1 MADKKTNLKDAIM
14 DLARSLESVF
24 RKYTK
29 STREKAW
36 DRITGK
42 EGQREVQKIIV
53 DPNRQL
59 SIFGKL
65 ATQKESFET
74 RGPKIVWL
82 DDERPM
88 PEGFDLHVKTASEAI
103 ALIRAG
109 MVYHISL
116 DHDLG
121 HDSNGTGY
129 DVAKFIEEGAFQGSI
144 APMEVSVHSANP
156 VGANNMK
163 RCIDNAK
170 KFWGLS

>member
-14 DLARSLESVF
+14 DLARGLESVF

-36 DRITGK
+36 GRVTSKDG
-42 EGQREVQKIIV
+42 EREVRKIIV

-59 SIFGKL
+59 NICGKL
-65 ATQKESFET
+65 ATQKESLET
-74 RGPKIVWL
+74 RGPKRVWL

-88 PEGFDLHVKTASEAI
+88 PEGFDLHVKTAREAI
-103 ALIRAG
+103 SLIKSG
-109 MVYHISL
+109 VVHSISL

-121 HDSNGTGY
+121 DDANGTGY

-144 APMEVSVHSANP
+144 APMEISVHSANP
-156 VGANNMK
+156 VGSNNMRK
-163 RCIDNAK
+163 CIDNAK
-170 KFWGLS
+170 RFWGF